1 MIIIHIKEN
10 FKNIKIKNN
19 EKKLY
24 KNKNEKI
31 NIYIIINTCT
41 RASFLNFFSTLVL
54 ICLYLIL
61 CYNYNVYKLLNF

>member
-24 KNKNEKI
+24 KNKNEK
-31 NIYIIINTCT
+31 NKH
-41 RASFLNFFSTLVL
+41 L
-54 ICLYLIL
+54 
-61 CYNYNVYKLLNF
+61 YNYKYMYEGFLFKLFLYTSINLFIFNIML